1 MTGRVPGLDAGED
14 QPKAA
19 PDAAPVAPAPREAL
33 STPSGASSGTPPSA
47 SSNEP
52 SGARGG
58 MPHSGLS
65 HAYGGAH
72 GGAHGGGKPD
82 AQASV
87 PGNVRAGAQSGA
99 QSGRPSGKRRAA
111 PNGTAAF
118 TWRHAALVFVLALI
132 PRLAHFWFVRATPLA
147 GEYVPDL
154 SAYLFAVEKL
164 MQSAYFF
171 AEPMLM
177 SPGYALVLAPQ
188 YILVGPDI
196 PVFVLVNAV
205 LDAGSAALCACLTAT
220 IAGELFCP
228 VHDPAPGQMSGP
240 MPGPI
245 PVGPRWRKADP
256 ASGPDGPQGGGQSAA
271 STAEPTAELKA
282 GSAVAP
288 PAEAH
293 AEAPAKSIVEASAES
308 LAKSTAKVSA
318 EQTFQPAAQQI
329 AMSAA
334 APAGLVPCSPSA
346 SAGRVRLAGLL
357 AGLLYAFCGPLL
369 FYNLL
374 PLGEGP
380 AVFFLLAGL
389 VLLFAAA
396 RPAGPGEARG
406 SLTAWLAGA
415 MLALAALIRPNL
427 APAVLLA
434 LAAWCLAPDHAGS
447 SPGMSRQTRRAR
459 LSAAGRC
466 LAGLLLVF
474 APFMA
479 HNAAVAGRPS
489 PFGFQGGF
497 TLYTGNHSGASGV
510 GDALPGFD
518 NTPYLVIMQAWAEAR
533 ARTGLPLS
541 LADADAYWY
550 GRTWDFF
557 AGHPA
562 EAAGLLARKAL
573 LLVNEHGVDATAD
586 MDFCARFSPVPGW
599 LRLPVGLL
607 FALAAAG
614 LWNVCRSVYRRA
626 GQHSGQQADQNA
638 RGPSAQAAVLAVLL
652 AVCAA
657 LVVLFQ
663 VTPRYRV
670 VLLPLAI
677 PFAPW
682 P

>member
-1 MTGRVPGLDAGED
+1 
-14 QPKAA
+14 
-19 PDAAPVAPAPREAL
+19 
-33 STPSGASSGTPPSA
+33 
-47 SSNEP
+47 
-52 SGARGG
+52 
-58 MPHSGLS
+58 
-65 HAYGGAH
+65 
-72 GGAHGGGKPD
+72 
-82 AQASV
+82 
-87 PGNVRAGAQSGA
+87 
-99 QSGRPSGKRRAA
+99 
-111 PNGTAAF
+111 
-118 TWRHAALVFVLALI
+118 
-132 PRLAHFWFVRATPLA
+132 
-147 GEYVPDL
+147 
-154 SAYLFAVEKL
+154 
-164 MQSAYFF
+164 
-171 AEPMLM
+171 
-177 SPGYALVLAPQ
+177 
-188 YILVGPDI
+188 
-196 PVFVLVNAV
+196 
-205 LDAGSAALCACLTAT
+205 
-220 IAGELFCP
+220 
-228 VHDPAPGQMSGP
+228 
-240 MPGPI
+240 
-245 PVGPRWRKADP
+245 
-256 ASGPDGPQGGGQSAA
+256 
-271 STAEPTAELKA
+271 
-282 GSAVAP
+282 
-288 PAEAH
+288 
-293 AEAPAKSIVEASAES
+293 
-308 LAKSTAKVSA
+308 
-318 EQTFQPAAQQI
+318 
-329 AMSAA
+329 
-334 APAGLVPCSPSA
+334 
-346 SAGRVRLAGLL
+346 LAGLL

-562 EAAGLLARKAL
+562 EAAGLFGPQGAVAGERARGGR
-573 LLVNEHGVDATAD
+573 HGRYG
-586 MDFCARFSPVPGW
+586 F
-599 LRLPVGLL
+599 LRAFFRP
-607 FALAAAG
+607 
-614 LWNVCRSVYRRA
+614 CRA
-626 GQHSGQQADQNA
+626 G
-638 RGPSAQAAVLAVLL
+638 
-652 AVCAA
+652 CAC
-657 LVVLFQ
+657 
-663 VTPRYRV
+663 RWDCSS
-670 VLLPLAI
+670 
-677 PFAPW
+677 PW
-682 P
+682 PRLACGMCAGACTGERASIRASRRTKTPADHRRRLRSWPCCSRSARPWWCCSR